1 MKTIG
6 FIPYEQALALKK
18 LGFNEPCL
26 VNYLS
31 PLYLQVFRF
40 FKDNYNLN
48 GSANKL
54 DDFIGMYNWEIIDK
68 DLSCISEYPYRSFK
82 EAELECI
89 KKLIL
94 LAANRKKCQY
104 YINKKGSI

>member
-1 MKTIG
+1 
-6 FIPYEQALALKK
+6 
-18 LGFNEPCL
+18 
-26 VNYLS
+26 
-31 PLYLQVFRF
+31 
-40 FKDNYNLN
+40 
-48 GSANKL
+48 
-54 DDFIGMYNWEIIDK
+54 MYNWEIIDK